1 MNKDTISLLRECHAG
16 AKMGIKSIAD
26 VLDDVCNE
34 HMRSILEDGK
44 REHERIQKETKKIL
58 CNQEVESKEP
68 DLMASAMSW
77 VKTNAKMAMDG
88 SDQTIANL
96 ITDGCNMGITS
107 LNRYLNQYEQADH
120 QARTF
125 AKELIR
131 AEEKMGKELRSY
143 L

>member
-16 AKMGIKSIAD
+16 AKMGIKSIEEIM
-26 VLDDVCNE
+26 DDVCNE
-34 HMRSILEDGK
+34 HMRNMLDDCLK
-44 REHERIQKETKKIL
+44 EHQRIEKETKKVL

-68 DLMASAMSW
+68 DLMATAMSW
-77 VKTNAKMAMDG
+77 VKTNAKMAMDK

-96 ITDGCNMGITS
+96 ITDGCNMGVTS
-107 LNRYLNQYEQADH
+107 LNRYLNKYEQADH
-120 QARTF
+120 EARSF

-131 AEEKMGKELRSY
+131 AEEKMVKELRSY